1 MRLAGSFA
9 MENWLHTCLGLALLA
24 ACSIVDPNYI
34 AAEGTAL
41 SPASVLPGTGAIR
54 SVSVV
59 HGSQAAPDS
68 ASAGSSADR
77 TVYRL
82 YVDMDSGRTQTV
94 DVQGPRFMAGQRVE
108 IASNGRVVGF

>member
-1 MRLAGSFA
+1 MK
-9 MENWLHTCLGLALLA
+9 NWIHTCLGLGLLA

-41 SPASVLPGTGAIR
+41 APASVLPGTGAIR
-54 SVSVV
+54 TVSVV
-59 HGSQAAPDS
+59 HGRAAAPP
-68 ASAGSSADR
+68 ASTGSSSDR

-82 YVDMDSGRTQTV
+82 YVDMDDGHTQTV

-108 IASNGRVVGF
+108 IAGNGRVVGF

>member
-1 MRLAGSFA
+1 MR
-9 MENWLHTCLGLALLA
+9 NWIHTCLGLALLA

-59 HGSQAAPDS
+59 HGNRVAADS
-68 ASAGSSADR
+68 ASSGSSVDR

-82 YVDMDSGRTQTV
+82 YVDMDTGHTQTV

-108 IASNGRVVGF
+108 IASTGRVVGF

>member
-1 MRLAGSFA
+1 MKSWIQTG
-9 MENWLHTCLGLALLA
+9 LGLALLA

-41 SPASVLPGTGAIR
+41 SPESLLPGTGAIR

-59 HGSQAAPDS
+59 HGEQAAPAS
-68 ASAGSSADR
+68 ASTGSSADR

-82 YVDMDSGRTQTV
+82 YVDMDDGHTQTV
-94 DVQGPRFMAGQRVE
+94 DVQGPQFLAGQRVE
-108 IASNGRVVGF
+108 IASTGRVVGF